1 MAPTG
6 REGHPAGDQPAR
18 EELRVEA
25 LGPHHDRDGFSCGVP
40 ALDGYLKRQ
49 AGQDQQRKVA
59 TCHVAVNPAV
69 ARAATSTPGSVPV
82 LGYYTL
88 SNYGLKLRE
97 LPADV
102 TRRLPKY
109 PMVPAALL
117 GRLAV
122 AREYQGAGLG
132 ELLLADALKRTLRV
146 AEEIAIHAVVVDAID
161 PAAAAFYARYGFV
174 PFPGEQLRLFLP
186 LATIGRG

>member
-1 MAPTG
+1 MSTG
-6 REGHPAGDQPAR
+6 ER
-18 EELRVEA
+18 
-25 LGPHHDRDGFSCGVP
+25 HHDRNGFSCGVP

-49 AGQDQQRKVA
+49 ASQDQQRKIAV
-59 TCHVAVNPAV
+59 CYVAVHPG
-69 ARAATSTPGSVPV
+69 AAGSDGPTRI

-88 SNYGLKLRE
+88 SNYGLNFGE

-109 PMVPAALL
+109 PVLPAALL

-122 AREYQGAGLG
+122 GRESQGAGLG
-132 ELLLADALKRTLRV
+132 DFLLADALRRTLRV

-161 PAAAAFYARYGFV
+161 PAAAGFYARYGFRS
-174 PFPGEQLRLFLP
+174 FPGEHLRLFLP
-186 LATIGRG
+186 LGTMSLA

>member
-1 MAPTG
+1 M
-6 REGHPAGDQPAR
+6 
-18 EELRVEA
+18 V
-25 LGPHHDRDGFSCGVP
+25 
-40 ALDGYLKRQ
+40 
-49 AGQDQQRKVA
+49 
-59 TCHVAVNPAV
+59 VNPA
-69 ARAATSTPGSVPV
+69 APGFAGPV
-82 LGYYTL
+82 RILGYYSL
-88 SNYGLKLRE
+88 SNYGLRVGE
-97 LPADV
+97 LPAEL

-122 AREYQGAGLG
+122 ASQSQGVGRG
-132 ELLLADALKRTLRV
+132 EFLLADALRRTLRV

-161 PAAAAFYARYGFV
+161 SVAAAFYARYGFK

>member
-1 MAPTG
+1 MKF
-6 REGHPAGDQPAR
+6 Q
-18 EELRVEA
+18 VEA
-25 LGPHHDRDGFSCGVP
+25 LGRHHDRDGFSCGVP
-40 ALDGYLKRQ
+40 ALDEYLKRQ

-59 TCHVAVNPAV
+59 ACHVAVNPAV
-69 ARAATSTPGSVPV
+69 AKAPIGIEGPIPI

-88 SNYGLKLRE
+88 SNYGLKFGE

-109 PMVPAALL
+109 PVAPAALL

-122 AREYQGAGLG
+122 ARESQGAGLG
-132 ELLLADALKRTLRV
+132 EFLLADAVRRTLRV

-161 PAAAAFYARYGFV
+161 PAAAAFYAHYGFR

-186 LATIGRG
+186 LATIGRA

>member
-1 MAPTG
+1 MKF
-6 REGHPAGDQPAR
+6 Q
-18 EELRVEA
+18 VEA
-25 LGPHHDRDGFSCGVP
+25 LGRHHDRNAFSCGVP
-40 ALDGYLKRQ
+40 ALDEYLKRQ

-59 TCHVAVNPAV
+59 ACHVAVNPAAGQLPAQSM
-69 ARAATSTPGSVPV
+69 ARGPIPI

-88 SNYGLKLRE
+88 SNYGLHLGE

-109 PMVPAALL
+109 PLVPAALL

-122 AREYQGAGLG
+122 ARESQGAGLG
-132 ELLLADALKRTLRV
+132 ELLLADAVRRTLRV

-161 PAAAAFYARYGFV
+161 PAAAAFYARYGFR
-174 PFPGEQLRLFLP
+174 PFPAEALRLFLP